1 MYTQNSALDAC
12 SSLLIDCW
20 YERYCSCL
28 TVLGNASSSVRG
40 YCRVVGFRSFIICS
54 LKDRR
59 CCGMD
64 RSVQQNLRITQQFA
78 KYFHCVVF
86 LSIYLYN
93 LGMTKE
99 DAIKLAG
106 SPSELARMLGCSRQ
120 AVNNWVKLPQGRLW
134 QLKVLRPEW
143 FR

>member
-1 MYTQNSALDAC
+1 M
-12 SSLLIDCW
+12 
-20 YERYCSCL
+20 
-28 TVLGNASSSVRG
+28 
-40 YCRVVGFRSFIICS
+40 CS

-106 SPSELARMLGCSRQ
+106 SPSELARLLECSRQ

-134 QLKVLRPEW
+134 QLRVLRPEW